1 MPRPRPHCV
10 RWGSSSPKNGCSTPS
25 LWPMS
30 IVGKRLDRSRC
41 HLGLGTKVGLGP
53 GHIVLD
59 GDPCSSPR
67 KGHSSPRSFRPISI
81 VAKRLPIA
89 ATTLKHLY
97 KRSPGMLLGV
107 WGHAKDYRTGP
118 PGIPVLKVKNSP
130 ASPQNSRKFPLSKH
144 YIFCCIFKYIGLVLT
159 LLFDTSYNLN
169 QLPSDWKIG
178 YVTAIFKKDDK
189 CDPSNYRPKSLTSI
203 ICKIMESI
211 IRDHIR
217 KFFGQHL
224 FQ

>member
-1 MPRPRPHCV
+1 MKLCTEV
-10 RWGSSSPKNGCSTPS
+10 C
-25 LWPMS
+25 
-30 IVGKRLDRSRC
+30 
-41 HLGLGTKVGLGP
+41 LGP
-53 GHIVLD
+53 RIVLD

-97 KRSPGMLLGV
+97 KRSPRMLLGV
-107 WGHAKDYRTGP
+107 CGHAKDYRTGP

-130 ASPQNSRKFPLSKH
+130 PASPQNSRCQNTT
-144 YIFCCIFKYIGLVLT
+144 FCCIFKYIGLLLT

-178 YVTAIFKKDDK
+178 YVTAIFKKDNK
-189 CDPSNYRPKSLTSI
+189 CDPSNYRPISLTSM

-211 IRDHIR
+211 IRDRIMTTTISVR
-217 KFFGQHL
+217 ISMAS
-224 FQ
+224 